1 MRIVVDTSLI
11 VSGIFY
17 SGKPQTLLDKILRG
31 EVFLI
36 VTDEILDEYE
46 DVCLRDEFYK
56 KGGIDKDHVKF
67 VLGEI
72 EKVAIKV
79 KPQKAYEVSKDPKDN
94 KFLNAAAEGK
104 ADYVVSSDEKHILNL
119 KSFQGIKTKANN
131 D

>member
-56 KGGIDKDHVKF
+56 KSGIDKDHVKF

-94 KFLNAAAEGK
+94 KFLIGYAN
-104 ADYVVSSDEKHILNL
+104 S
-119 KSFQGIKTKANN
+119 QGVPVFG
-131 D
+131 